1 MIVVPTF
8 VMPALMGVIIFVGI
22 KVARDVA
29 STAPTVMVLGG
40 EDSPAVRAALQAQT
54 RVKIVPASENWRRLI
69 SDKKLRAVVEI
80 PPGFDAVLERGERAT
95 IKVFNY
101 EGELRSDRAV
111 SEVRRIFGAHA
122 EKIVEARLA
131 VRGLSLATIR
141 PLEVRAENVAP
152 PEKVG
157 GNMIGGIIP
166 YFFLLLAFTGAMY
179 PAMDLTAGEKERG
192 TMETLLCSPVARVD
206 LVLGKFLMI
215 LTASLATVAF
225 SLLSMLLTFSVG
237 GGILAGRFSG
247 GGTAAGQRMAEK
259 FSSMTTLDPVGVVA
273 VVGMVLPMI
282 VLFAATLFTISLF
295 AKSFKEAQSYV
306 SPLIIVIIMPAGIG
320 MLPGVELNARL
331 ALIPILNVSLASKE
345 LVSGVWQWN
354 YLALIFGSTCAYAA
368 IALALAVRMFNR
380 EGVIFR
386 A

>member
-1 MIVVPTF
+1 MNWRNILTVYGKELRDMLRDRRTIISMIVVPTF

-131 VRGLSLATIR
+131 ERG
-141 PLEVRAENVAP
+141 VAECQNLCLGAAYP
-152 PEKVG
+152 S
-157 GNMIGGIIP
+157 
-166 YFFLLLAFTGAMY
+166 YFAEFDDLDCSRRNHRFFPSSHVTGAGQRRHARWRSR
-179 PAMDLTAGEKERG
+179 PGRSHRVPLCWRHHWRGVAHNHQPKTPTWTFAFGGAGAVWRG
-192 TMETLLCSPVARVD
+192 SGLPIAGD
-206 LVLGKFLMI
+206 
-215 LTASLATVAF
+215 A
-225 SLLSMLLTFSVG
+225 
-237 GGILAGRFSG
+237 ILAGSG
-247 GGTAAGQRMAEK
+247 MRHGH
-259 FSSMTTLDPVGVVA
+259 
-273 VVGMVLPMI
+273 
-282 VLFAATLFTISLF
+282 
-295 AKSFKEAQSYV
+295 
-306 SPLIIVIIMPAGIG
+306 
-320 MLPGVELNARL
+320 
-331 ALIPILNVSLASKE
+331 
-345 LVSGVWQWN
+345 
-354 YLALIFGSTCAYAA
+354 
-368 IALALAVRMFNR
+368 
-380 EGVIFR
+380 
-386 A
+386 